1 MHGKY
6 GHWLDNQRLQ
16 FFSSNI
22 DNQLFVAIA
31 TFMQKDALSSA
42 IIEVVFTE
50 ENNLY
55 FQNLWVFY
63 FLIN

>member
-6 GHWLDNQRLQ
+6 GHWLDNQQLQ